1 MIFQLMFIIIK
12 LLSETL
18 GYIMDTIQNWFV
30 DNQTLLIDFAIK
42 LIVAVAIIIV
52 GKFIAKMVRQGVIK
66 VMRHKGMDE
75 AIISFI
81 SSLLYGMLFFIVIV
95 AAISHLGFNTTSLV
109 AIVGAAG
116 LAIGLALQGSLSNFA
131 SGVLLIVF
139 KPFKSGDFIEVAGVA
154 GMVEQILIF
163 STQLRTGDNKT
174 VIIPNGAIT
183 SGTIT
188 NYSTK
193 ATRRIDLIIGVSY
206 EADLAKTKAL
216 LLAIASADERV
227 LKDQAVTVGVSA
239 LADSS
244 VNFVVRPWVNSADYW
259 PTYYDLLEKIK
270 TELDDAGIEIPFP
283 QLSIHMNKEEKNES

>member
-1 MIFQLMFIIIK
+1 
-12 LLSETL
+12 
-18 GYIMDTIQNWFV
+18 MDIAQNWLI
-30 DNQTLLIDFAIK
+30 DNQQMLIDFAIK
-42 LIVAVAIIIV
+42 LLVALAIVII
-52 GKFIAKMVRQGVIK
+52 GKFIANMVRKGVVK

-116 LAIGLALQGSLSNFA
+116 LAVGLALQGSLSNFA

-139 KPFKSGDFIEVAGVA
+139 KPFKSGDFIEVSGVT
-154 GMVEQILIF
+154 GIVEKILIF
-163 STQLRTGDNKT
+163 STELRTGDNKT
-174 VIIPNGAIT
+174 VIIPNGSIT

-193 ATRRIDLIIGVSY
+193 PTRRIDLIIGVSY
-206 EADLAKTKAL
+206 DADLAKTKAL
-216 LLAIASADERV
+216 LHKVVSADERV
-227 LKDQAVTVGVSA
+227 LKDQAITVGVSE

-244 VNFVVRPWVNSADYW
+244 VNFVVRPWVKSSDYW
-259 PTYYDLLEKIK
+259 PTYFDLLEKIK
-270 TELDDAGIEIPFP
+270 TELDNEGIEIPFP
-283 QLSIHMNKEEKNES
+283 QLSVHMNKEEKNES

>member
-1 MIFQLMFIIIK
+1 
-12 LLSETL
+12 
-18 GYIMDTIQNWFV
+18 MDIAQNWLI
-30 DNQTLLIDFAIK
+30 DNQQMLIDFAIK
-42 LIVAVAIIIV
+42 LLVALAIVII
-52 GKFIAKMVRQGVIK
+52 GKFIANMVRKGVVK
-66 VMRHKGMDE
+66 VMRHKGMDD

-139 KPFKSGDFIEVAGVA
+139 KPFKSGDFIEVSGVT
-154 GMVEQILIF
+154 GIVEKILIF
-163 STQLRTGDNKT
+163 STELRTGDNKT
-174 VIIPNGAIT
+174 VIIPNGSIT

-193 ATRRIDLIIGVSY
+193 PTRRIDLIIGVSY
-206 EADLAKTKAL
+206 DADLAKTKAL
-216 LLAIASADERV
+216 LHKVVSADERV
-227 LKDQAVTVGVSA
+227 LKDQAITVGVSE

-244 VNFVVRPWVNSADYW
+244 VNFVVRPWVKSSDYW
-259 PTYYDLLEKIK
+259 PTYFDLLEKIK
-270 TELDDAGIEIPFP
+270 TELDNEGIEIPFP
-283 QLSIHMNKEEKNES
+283 QLSVHMNKEEKNES

>member
-1 MIFQLMFIIIK
+1 MEIV
-12 LLSETL
+12 
-18 GYIMDTIQNWFV
+18 QNWLLN
-30 DNQTLLIDFAIK
+30 NQQMLIDFAIK
-42 LIVAVAIIIV
+42 LIVAIAIVII
-52 GKFIAKMVRQGVIK
+52 GKFVAKMVKQGVVK
-66 VMRHKGMDE
+66 VMRHKGMDD

-81 SSLLYGMLFFIVIV
+81 SSLVYGMLFFIVIV

-139 KPFKSGDFIEVAGVA
+139 KPFKSGDFIEVSSVSGI
-154 GMVEQILIF
+154 VEKILIF

-193 ATRRIDLIIGVSY
+193 PTRRIDLIIGVSY
-206 EADLAKTKAL
+206 DADLAKTKAL
-216 LLAIASADERV
+216 LHKLVSADERV
-227 LKDQAVTVGVSA
+227 LKDQTITVGVSE

-244 VNFVVRPWVNSADYW
+244 VNFVVRPWVKSADYW
-259 PTYYDLLEKIK
+259 PTYFDLLEKIK
-270 TELDDAGIEIPFP
+270 TELDNEGIEIPFP
-283 QLSIHMNKEEKNES
+283 QLSVHMNKEEKNES

>member
-1 MIFQLMFIIIK
+1 
-12 LLSETL
+12 
-18 GYIMDTIQNWFV
+18 MDIIQNWLV
-30 DNQTLLIDFAIK
+30 DNQQMLIDFAIK
-42 LIVAVAIIIV
+42 LIVAIAIVFI
-52 GKFIAKMVRQGVIK
+52 GKFIANMVRQGVIK
-66 VMRHKGMDE
+66 VMRHKGMDD

-139 KPFKSGDFIEVAGVA
+139 KPFKSGDFIEVSGVS
-154 GMVEQILIF
+154 GIVEKILIF

-193 ATRRIDLIIGVSY
+193 PTRRIDLIIGVSY
-206 EADLAKTKAL
+206 DADLAKTKAL
-216 LLAIASADERV
+216 LHKLVSADERV
-227 LKDQAVTVGVSA
+227 LKDQTVTVGVSE

-244 VNFVVRPWVNSADYW
+244 VNFVVRPWVKSTDYW
-259 PTYYDLLEKIK
+259 PTYFDLLEKIK
-270 TELDDAGIEIPFP
+270 TELDREGIEIPFP
-283 QLSIHMNKEEKNES
+283 QLSVHMNKEEKKES

>member
-1 MIFQLMFIIIK
+1 
-12 LLSETL
+12 
-18 GYIMDTIQNWFV
+18 MDIIQNWLV
-30 DNQTLLIDFAIK
+30 DNQQMLIDFAIK
-42 LIVAVAIIIV
+42 LIVAIAIVFI
-52 GKFIAKMVRQGVIK
+52 GKFISNMVRQGVIK
-66 VMRHKGMDE
+66 VMRHKGMDD

-139 KPFKSGDFIEVAGVA
+139 KPFKSGDFIEVSGVS
-154 GMVEQILIF
+154 GIVEKILIF

-193 ATRRIDLIIGVSY
+193 PTRRIDLIIGVSY
-206 EADLAKTKAL
+206 DADLAKTKAL
-216 LLAIASADERV
+216 LHKLVSADERV
-227 LKDQAVTVGVSA
+227 LKDQTVTVGVSE

-244 VNFVVRPWVNSADYW
+244 VNFVVRPWVKSTDYW
-259 PTYYDLLEKIK
+259 PTYFDLLEKIK
-270 TELDDAGIEIPFP
+270 TELDREGIEIPFP
-283 QLSIHMNKEEKNES
+283 QLSVHMNKEEKNES